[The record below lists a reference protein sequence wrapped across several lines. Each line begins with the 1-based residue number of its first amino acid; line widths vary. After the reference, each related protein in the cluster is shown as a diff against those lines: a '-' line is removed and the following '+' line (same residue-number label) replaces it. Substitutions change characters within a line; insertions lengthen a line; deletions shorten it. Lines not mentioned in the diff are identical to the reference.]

1 MTERFRRRHPSLPV
15 LGMGLLLL
23 AAALAG
29 ACSSGA
35 AHGPTTSGVSGSGGS
50 ATSGSGGAGSGGQTA
65 TSSGGAGSGGQNQ
78 ATGGSAVGGQ
88 TPGTGGSGTAGQPE
102 AGTSGTGGQVGSAGG
117 GNAGSGTGGTNA
129 DSGVGE
135 PDASAGGSAGGST
148 GGSSGGAA
156 GGSSAGSA
164 GAGGSQTF
172 ACSQVMGL
180 MLTDQ
185 WYTAGFEKAPGID
198 DARWQLK
205 WMEHAYIDEWA
216 NANSAFWGIAPM
228 SPCAQSSNSPDRVV
242 LVALSWTLVT
252 LADWETNVQK
262 DVDNIK
268 AKYPNVKQIV
278 LMTIIRGPGNKSCG
292 NTTVVAENTL
302 IPPYVDQALANVASR
317 AQDLVKVAPKYEA
330 AACSDFMGT
339 GPHLTAAGDM
349 AIARM
354 VAATF
359 ANQ

>member
-1 MTERFRRRHPSLPV
+1 MTERFRRRHPSRPV
-15 LGMGLLLL
+15 WGMGLLLL
-23 AAALAG
+23 VFFLQG

-35 AHGPTTSGVSGSGGS
+35 ADGPKPPGISGSGGS
-50 ATSGSGGAGSGGQTA
+50 TTSGSGGAGSGGQTA
-65 TSSGGAGSGGQNQ
+65 PPSGGAGSGGQNQ

-88 TPGTGGSGTAGQPE
+88 TSGTGGSGNAGQSE
-102 AGTSGTGGQVGSAGG
+102 AGTSGTGGQAASAGG
-117 GNAGSGTGGTNA
+117 GQSGFGTGGTTA

-135 PDASAGGSAGGST
+135 PDASAGGSTGGST
-148 GGSSGGAA
+148 GGSA
-156 GGSSAGSA
+156 GGSIAGST

-205 WMEHAYIDEWA
+205 WMDHAYIDEWA

-228 SPCAQSSNSPDRVV
+228 SPCAQNSNSPDRVV

-302 IPPYVDQALANVASR
+302 IPAYVDQALANVASG
-317 AQDLVKVAPKYEA
+317 APDLVKVAPKYEA

-349 AIARM
+349 AIAKM

>member
-1 MTERFRRRHPSLPV
+1 
-15 LGMGLLLL
+15 
-23 AAALAG
+23 
-29 ACSSGA
+29 
-35 AHGPTTSGVSGSGGS
+35 
-50 ATSGSGGAGSGGQTA
+50 
-65 TSSGGAGSGGQNQ
+65 
-78 ATGGSAVGGQ
+78 
-88 TPGTGGSGTAGQPE
+88 
-102 AGTSGTGGQVGSAGG
+102 
-117 GNAGSGTGGTNA
+117 
-129 DSGVGE
+129 
-135 PDASAGGSAGGST
+135 
-148 GGSSGGAA
+148 
-156 GGSSAGSA
+156 
-164 GAGGSQTF
+164 
-172 ACSQVMGL
+172 

-205 WMEHAYIDEWA
+205 WMDHAYIDEWA
-216 NANSAFWGIAPM
+216 NANSTFWGIAPT
-228 SPCAQSSNSPDRVV
+228 SPCAQNSNSPDRVV

-252 LADWETNVQK
+252 LADWETNVMK

-302 IPPYVDQALANVASR
+302 IPPYVDQALADVASS
-317 AQDLVKVAPKYEA
+317 APDLIEVAPKYEA

-349 AIARM
+349 AIAKM